1 MSGMVMTHR
10 TILMRLTLPARKASF
25 LNMTANWVSS
35 VAGGAQTASIPIW
48 NKKSSSGWA
57 FKKPVDRTRRVK
69 KKGKRKTDQKQLSKT
84 EKRPTENH
92 R

>member
-48 NKKSSSGWA
+48 NKKKFFWMGLQEA
-57 FKKPVDRTRRVK
+57 CCQDKEGD
-69 KKGKRKTDQKQLSKT
+69 KKGKRKS
-84 EKRPTENH
+84 RPIQMSHTLAE
-92 R
+92 

>member
-57 FKKPVDRTRRVK
+57 FKKPVARTRRVTK
-69 KKGKRKTDQKQLSKT
+69 KRKKEKSAYTDEPYLG
-84 EKRPTENH
+84 
-92 R
+92 

>member
-48 NKKSSSGWA
+48 N
-57 FKKPVDRTRRVK
+57 
-69 KKGKRKTDQKQLSKT
+69 
-84 EKRPTENH
+84 
-92 R
+92 